1 MIRRMASFVPS
12 YVTSASAIS
21 SSNLIMSVFATFHI
35 YVCHNHKDAWADTV
49 SKICVFFFLRYITAH
64 LPGKYT
70 ATVIIEAYHLEAIS
84 HHSAP
89 NWTVCLLHFHFPL
102 STLSASMWDRPE
114 KWQSLRLIEHPQ
126 AQTKL
131 TEPHTGATHGCL
143 DSLLLL
149 CLLVKERGRQK
160 EGQKEG
166 AFGWHWL
173 GRESFYVGCQGHFA
187 TWWQKKQ
194 TK

>member
-1 MIRRMASFVPS
+1 MHVRIPS
-12 YVTSASAIS
+12 PFCFPRST
-21 SSNLIMSVFATFHI
+21 T
-35 YVCHNHKDAWADTV
+35 T
-49 SKICVFFFLRYITAH
+49 H

-70 ATVIIEAYHLEAIS
+70 TTAIIEAYHLEAIS

-102 STLSASMWDRPE
+102 SALSASLWDRPE
-114 KWQSLRLIEHPQ
+114 KWHSLRLIEHPQ

-149 CLLVKERGRQK
+149 CLLVKEGGRQK
-160 EGQKEG
+160 EGQQEG
-166 AFGWHWL
+166 GFGSSWMFLYRLSRPFCYMHFWWNVWWWKKKKNRPNIIYDMCTIHPL
-173 GRESFYVGCQGHFA
+173 SFCVSQ
-187 TWWQKKQ
+187 
-194 TK
+194 